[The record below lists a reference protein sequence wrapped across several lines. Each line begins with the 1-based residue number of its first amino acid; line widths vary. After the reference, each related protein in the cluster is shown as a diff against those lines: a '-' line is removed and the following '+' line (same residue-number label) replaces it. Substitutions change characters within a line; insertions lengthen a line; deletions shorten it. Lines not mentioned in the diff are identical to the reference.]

1 MTEARANPWQT
12 FWREGRWWKAAL
24 AVVVYL
30 ALYRLAGAGLGAAFG
45 DLVDTDNIFANPA
58 SVFFGIGSPIVV
70 GAALLL
76 CFVASI
82 GWLRSIFSGQP
93 VSGRWW
99 MWIAVVLVSL
109 PIVLRFAGIDYAGY
123 GAGVVATSLFVGL
136 FIGFTEELLYR
147 GIVVQILRDGGHRE
161 WTVAVLSSLFF
172 ALSHL
177 LNLLSG
183 QPLVVVLVT
192 VVFTFGF
199 GMMMYLVM
207 RVTGNIVWAMVVHA
221 LTDPTTFLASGG
233 IDASNGA
240 AHSPILD
247 IAAPFNYVFVLAAL
261 VAVIFIRGRASTR
274 PA

>member
-1 MTEARANPWQT
+1 MLCISRRTPHFLVGAGRGGRLSRSQTDLILSWTDADGEPMTEVRATRWQA

-24 AVVVYL
+24 AVIVYL
-30 ALYRLAGAGLGAAFG
+30 AVYRLAGAGLGAAFG

-76 CFVASI
+76 FFVASI
-82 GWLRSIFSGQP
+82 GWFRPIFSGQP

-99 MWIAVVLVSL
+99 MWIAVVLVSV
-109 PIVLRFAGIDYAGY
+109 PIVLRFVGIDYAGY

-183 QPLVVVLVT
+183 QPLVVT
-192 VVFTFGF
+192 PRHVV
-199 GMMMYLVM
+199 
-207 RVTGNIVWAMVVHA
+207 
-221 LTDPTTFLASGG
+221 
-233 IDASNGA
+233 NGA
-240 AHSPILD
+240 A
-247 IAAPFNYVFVLAAL
+247 
-261 VAVIFIRGRASTR
+261 
-274 PA
+274 